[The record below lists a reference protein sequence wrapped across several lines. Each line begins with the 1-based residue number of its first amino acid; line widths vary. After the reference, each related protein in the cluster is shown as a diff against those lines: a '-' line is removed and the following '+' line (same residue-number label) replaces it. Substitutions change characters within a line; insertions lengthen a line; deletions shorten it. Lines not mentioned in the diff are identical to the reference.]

1 MDTYL
6 NSLNEQQRKAV
17 EHLYG
22 PVLIMAGAGSGKTKA
37 LTCRIAHMLNNGIK
51 PEEILAI
58 TFTNKA
64 AQEMKERVQN
74 LVGVIANKIWMYTFH
89 SFGVRFLRRE
99 IENGGIYTS
108 KFTIYDSDDS
118 KQLLKNILKELNLDK
133 KMFQVNQVQ
142 FKISAAKNSLI
153 GPNKFRYENSGNF
166 YNGKISDVYEL
177 YDKYMKQ
184 NNALD
189 FDDLLKLTTEM
200 LYEKN
205 IREKWQK
212 RFKYIL
218 IDEYQDTNHAQ
229 YLMAK
234 YIAGEDCNICAVGD
248 VDQSIYSWRGADL
261 KNIIDFKS
269 DYPQAEIIKLEQN
282 YRSTKTILNAA
293 NSVIKNNIDRPSK
306 NLWTQNDKGD
316 LIQRYKASD
325 EHAEADFIIN
335 TIK

>member
-1 MDTYL
+1 
-6 NSLNEQQRKAV
+6 
-17 EHLYG
+17 
-22 PVLIMAGAGSGKTKA
+22 
-37 LTCRIAHMLNNGIK
+37 MLNNGIK

-74 LVGVIANKIWMYTFH
+74 LVGVRANKIWMYTFH

-118 KQLLKNILKELNLDK
+118 KQLLKNILKELNLDE

-166 YNGKISDVYEL
+166 YNEKISDVYEL

-212 RFKYIL
+212 R
-218 IDEYQDTNHAQ
+218 
-229 YLMAK
+229 
-234 YIAGEDCNICAVGD
+234 
-248 VDQSIYSWRGADL
+248 
-261 KNIIDFKS
+261 
-269 DYPQAEIIKLEQN
+269 
-282 YRSTKTILNAA
+282 
-293 NSVIKNNIDRPSK
+293 
-306 NLWTQNDKGD
+306 
-316 LIQRYKASD
+316 
-325 EHAEADFIIN
+325 
-335 TIK
+335 